1 MSKPDEHDLFF
12 DIEGVQD
19 YVFPNRLEYLF
30 GIYFEENGKKFIK
43 LFGLMINMKR
53 KKLLLISLNLPMTI
67 LKNIQTQKF
76 IIMHHMK

>member
-1 MSKPDEHDLFF
+1 MSTIFF

-30 GIYFEENGKKFIK
+30 GIYFEENGKKIYKAFWAHDK
-43 LFGLMINMKR
+43 HDE